1 MWKLQGGS
9 YIPGFSR
16 QAYGAGLQRDVT
28 KTQQDQARKAAELN
42 KYMSKRGAMGKW
54 GGKIASGLLGVG
66 LGAMGMGPMG
76 LLAAKS
82 IGAGLGSALGSSK
95 RLSGSGPSM
104 KPGAGTGL
112 LGSGYEQL
120 SEAKGGIDESM
131 RGQAFG
137 AGAAQLASGLT
148 GMAGDK
154 LGAAF
159 GKTGLGMDLKSGYG
173 KMMAEKFGKNIGAS
187 PELGGGLSADA
198 KSFHESM
205 GAGNLSKSLPPIE
218 SMDSGMSNIGA
229 NFGLPQASQ
238 FDLGSDL
245 DLTSNL
251 TSDASYTGDIYRGIG
266 PFSSQQGGYMQ
277 GYQEGGEARGALM
290 RAFESADLNRDKIM
304 GEAKLRNREQSRNDM
319 TSGILQGLSNTPMED
334 NAPMVDMDRI
344 LAMSKIK
351 QGMSPEEREKV
362 DLGYASI
369 VPPTPRSHHERLKER
384 NKNLREEFGNDWSA
398 VSGQYSSQQ
407 LQDMIPK
414 YQMGGMMPGGVSN
427 ALPYQEGGE
436 AEDKLTFGQ
445 RFVKRFPSQHE
456 DPERAAG
463 QERGLTSLIDFLIPQ
478 SKLDVALSALP
489 IGALGKVG
497 KKGIKKLIKGKRSPY
512 NEGRTNVDMQ
522 HYTDWPENVKD
533 DIHPSILD
541 DVLPPRRRALGDI
554 YDEEGRTLDLVDIL
568 ESHGLQEGG
577 YMPRY
582 NLGGSVQQQPM
593 AYQLGGLLKYKR
605 SPMMG

>member
-54 GGKIASGLLGVG
+54 GGKIASGLLG
-66 LGAMGMGPMG
+66 A
-76 LLAAKS
+76 
-82 IGAGLGSALGSSK
+82 ALGSTMGPVGLMLAKAGGAGIGSLIGGSK
-95 RLSGSGPSM
+95 MLAGEGPSM

-112 LGSGYEQL
+112 LGSTYEQL
-120 SEAKGGIDESM
+120 GEAKGGIDEAM
-131 RGQAFG
+131 RGQAM
-137 AGAAQLASGLT
+137 GAAGSQLMSGLT
-148 GMAGDK
+148 GMAGSE
-154 LGAAF
+154 
-159 GKTGLGMDLKSGYG
+159 LKSGFG
-173 KMMAEKFGKNIGAS
+173 KMLAGKGINIGAS

-198 KSFHESM
+198 KAFHESM

-238 FDLGSDL
+238 FGLGSGL
-245 DLTSNL
+245 DFASNL
-251 TSDASYTGDIYRGIG
+251 TSDASYTGDIYGGVG
-266 PFSSQQGGYMQ
+266 PFRSQQGGYMQ
-277 GYQEGGEARGALM
+277 GYQQGGEARGALM
-290 RAFESADLNRDKIM
+290 RAFEAADLNRDKIM

-319 TSGILQGLSNTPMED
+319 TSGILQGLSNTPMKD

-384 NKNLREEFGNDWSA
+384 NKNLMEEFGNDWSA

-427 ALPYQEGGE
+427 ALPYQQGG
-436 AEDKLTFGQ
+436 
-445 RFVKRFPSQHE
+445 S
-456 DPERAAG
+456 
-463 QERGLTSLIDFLIPQ
+463 I
-478 SKLDVALSALP
+478 
-489 IGALGKVG
+489 
-497 KKGIKKLIKGKRSPY
+497 SP
-512 NEGRTNVDMQ
+512 
-522 HYTDWPENVKD
+522 
-533 DIHPSILD
+533 
-541 DVLPPRRRALGDI
+541 
-554 YDEEGRTLDLVDIL
+554 
-568 ESHGLQEGG
+568 
-577 YMPRY
+577 Y